1 MREANI
7 RSRKAGEKNVSG
19 NSVRKVTEVCL
30 RDSAD
35 HRAIAGSRSNFLV
48 IFHRKLC
55 ESLKDDGR
63 VLFCLESGSLLE
75 CLLRYILF
83 HDCMSS
89 SGF

>member
-30 RDSAD
+30 RDNAD
-35 HRAIAGSRSNFLV
+35 HRAVGGSRSNFLV
-48 IFHRKLC
+48 IFYRKLC
-55 ESLKDDGR
+55 ENLKDDGR
-63 VLFCLESGSLLE
+63 VLFCLGPGSLLG
-75 CLLRYILF
+75 CFLRYILF

-89 SGF
+89 NGC